1 VLAAAAAVAT
11 GVSAC
16 GGDDGGGEAPA
27 PPPTAEAADFPKPAR
42 GESLTD
48 LRAELPEESLVLAP
62 SMSVIESGEKSR
74 VGFGLFDASQRQ
86 VTEAE
91 AALYFEP
98 VKGGGPVRGP
108 YPARYESL
116 EVKPQFESEG
126 TASDPEAATVVY
138 VADVP
143 FKEPGR
149 YQAMGVV
156 STGEGIVAATSVGP
170 PMTVSKDSPV
180 PEVGEQA
187 PRVSTPT
194 VASVGGA
201 VEEIDTRVPTAPELH
216 DTDFADVA
224 GKQPAVLLFATPALC
239 ASRVCGPVVDV
250 ALQVQSEHED
260 VEFIHMEIYEDNE
273 LDKGFREQVRAWD
286 LPTEPWVFTV
296 GADGE
301 VAARIEGAF
310 SAGELERAVEAAT
323 RQ

>member
-1 VLAAAAAVAT
+1 MLAAGAVLAA

-16 GGDDGGGEAPA
+16 GGDDAGGEAPA
-27 PPPTAEAADFPKPAR
+27 PPPTAEAAAFPKSAR
-42 GESLTD
+42 AESLAD

-62 SMSVIESGEKSR
+62 SMSVLESGERNR

-86 VTEAE
+86 VTDAE
-91 AALYFEP
+91 AAVYFEP
-98 VKGGGPVRGP
+98 VNGDGPVKGP

-116 EVKPQFESEG
+116 EVTPQFESEG
-126 TASDPEAATVVY
+126 TASDPDAATVVY
-138 VADVP
+138 VAEVP

-156 STGEGIVAATSVGP
+156 TTGEGLVAATSVGP

-180 PEVGEQA
+180 PDVGEQA

-201 VEEIDTRVPTAPELH
+201 IEEIDTRVPTAPELH
-216 DTDFADVA
+216 DTDFADVV

-250 ALQVQSEHED
+250 ALQVQAEHED

-273 LDKGFREQVRAWD
+273 LEKGFREQVRAWD
-286 LPTEPWVFTV
+286 LPTEPWLFAVDAE
-296 GADGE
+296 GK

-310 SAGELERAVEAAT
+310 SPGELERAVEAAT